1 MYLESVSCFL
11 LLKVQM
17 HKFPFKDL
25 SQKDVAFCL
34 QPPADLVEGLFFF
47 ISVRSLCIHSTM
59 AFVLELIIFCEL
71 SSN

>member
-17 HKFPFKDL
+17 HKFPFNDL

-34 QPPADLVEGLFFF
+34 QPPADLVEGLFFNLGEK
-47 ISVRSLCIHSTM
+47 SLYTQYNGVCFRINYI
-59 AFVLELIIFCEL
+59 L
-71 SSN
+71 